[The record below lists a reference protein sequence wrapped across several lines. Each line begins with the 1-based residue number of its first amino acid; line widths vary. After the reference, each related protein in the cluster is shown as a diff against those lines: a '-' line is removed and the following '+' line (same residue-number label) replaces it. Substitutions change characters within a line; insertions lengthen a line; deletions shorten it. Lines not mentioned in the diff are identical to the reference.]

1 MPDTVEPPR
10 WNSVEGMYQYLMGL
24 IMLLAALLALYV
36 VGVYLGLVPPPEQI
50 VKTERPGVLL
60 PPAVT

>member
-1 MPDTVEPPR
+1 
-10 WNSVEGMYQYLMGL
+10 MYQYLMGL

-36 VGVYLGLVPPPEQI
+36 VGVYLGLVPPPEQL
-50 VKTERPGVLL
+50 VKTEQPRVLL